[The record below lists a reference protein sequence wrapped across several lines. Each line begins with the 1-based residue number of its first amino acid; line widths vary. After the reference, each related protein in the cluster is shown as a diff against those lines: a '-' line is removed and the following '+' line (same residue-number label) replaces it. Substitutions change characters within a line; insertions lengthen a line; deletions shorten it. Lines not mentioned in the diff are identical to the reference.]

1 MENNTDQAFLEATI
15 KAIVA
20 NPDAV
25 VVTRKVDEMGVLL
38 SLKVDPADMGSV
50 IGREGSTAKAIRTL
64 LRIVG
69 AQHNARVNLKI
80 EEPEGSTRP
89 QREHKTQEVDDVIG
103 EFQL

>member
-1 MENNTDQAFLEATI
+1 MENNTDQVFLEATV

-50 IGREGSTAKAIRTL
+50 IGREGSIRESDQNTFEDC
-64 LRIVG
+64 RR
-69 AQHNARVNLKI
+69 Q
-80 EEPEGSTRP
+80 T
-89 QREHKTQEVDDVIG
+89 QRASQSED
-103 EFQL
+103 